1 MKDYILKLN
10 QDTGSADDVK
20 YCIQM
25 LAAVNGSVMTYL
37 IQQIKNINQSD
48 TTRLSQIML
57 VNTVSNI
64 SIKSLT
70 NPLPTAQN
78 LSESH
83 TGIYVATLQLKRY
96 LFEILA

>member
-1 MKDYILKLN
+1 
-10 QDTGSADDVK
+10 
-20 YCIQM
+20 
-25 LAAVNGSVMTYL
+25 
-37 IQQIKNINQSD
+37 
-48 TTRLSQIML
+48 ML

-70 NPLPTAQN
+70 NPLPTGQN

-96 LFEILA
+96 LLEILAQLELDFCKLNMYKSAVSSATNLLK